1 MIDLKPAVGRIVVR
15 QSIMRDEY
23 FRRGGVITKLTHFS
37 IFYKATEN
45 SPVVFTKRRTGIAAI
60 CDTQD
65 EADKLLAFDRE
76 MRERRTLAKK
86 QERLE
91 LKRRFGL

>member
-23 FRRGGVITKLTHFS
+23 FRRGGVIVRLTQFS
-37 IFYKATEN
+37 IFYRAFEEA
-45 SPVVFTKRRTGIAAI
+45 PVVNIKRRTGIAAI

-65 EADKLLAFDRE
+65 EVDKLLAFDRE
-76 MRERRTLAKK
+76 MRERRSLAKK
-86 QERLE
+86 QEQLE

>member
-1 MIDLKPAVGRIVVR
+1 MIDRKPTVGRILVQ
-15 QSIMRDEY
+15 QSILRDEY
-23 FRRGGVITKLTHFS
+23 FRGGGVIVRLTQFS
-37 IFYKATEN
+37 IFYRAFEEA
-45 SPVVFTKRRTGIAAI
+45 PVVNIKRGSAAAI

-76 MRERRTLAKK
+76 MRERRSLAKK
-86 QERLE
+86 QEQLE